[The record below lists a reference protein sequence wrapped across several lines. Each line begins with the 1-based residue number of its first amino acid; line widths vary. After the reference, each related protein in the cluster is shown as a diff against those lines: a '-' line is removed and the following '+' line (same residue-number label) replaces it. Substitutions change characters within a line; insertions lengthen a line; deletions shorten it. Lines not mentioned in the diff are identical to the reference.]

1 MRRLSATL
9 AAVGLLA
16 CACATTEPAGPLLTL
31 EPVGDFNVEYSGEI
45 GAAGLDNELPPYT
58 AFEGEADHAYALE
71 VRFLRARP
79 EIAKRLF
86 GQRCLEIGASTV
98 PAGEL
103 TPEIVSQAT
112 LVSAPRLTV
121 FEGQQGAIVISNEIT
136 YISGFGISG
145 DGATRVADPVVNTV
159 LDGLLVGLRAVRAD
173 GKGLRLSID
182 MTMAE
187 VVRPIETQEVKLFGT
202 TAQVQTPLVYSQ
214 RLKADGVVGEGKALV
229 LTGMLGRDND
239 IYVVLITG
247 RRVELDEEQPK
258 DE

>member
-16 CACATTEPAGPLLTL
+16 CACATPEPTGPLLTL
-31 EPVGDFNVEYSGEI
+31 EPVGDFKLEYSGEI
-45 GAAGLDNELPPYT
+45 GAAGLDKELPPYT
-58 AFEGEADHAYALE
+58 AFEGEADYAYEIE

-79 EIAKRLF
+79 EVAKRLF

-98 PAGEL
+98 PASAL

-121 FEGQQGAIVISNEIT
+121 FEGQQGAIVISNEIA

-145 DGATRVADPVVNTV
+145 EGATRVADPMISTV
-159 LDGLLVGLRAVRAD
+159 LDGLLVGLRAVSAD
-173 GKGLRLSID
+173 GKGLRLGID

-202 TAQVQTPLVYSQ
+202 TTQVQTPLVYSQ

-239 IYVVLITG
+239 IYVVVITG
-247 RRVELDEEQPK
+247 RRVELEEQPK
-258 DE
+258 QD